1 MQSRR
6 LWWVGLFAVAMA
18 YVESAVVVYLR
29 KAFGIVSPLRDA
41 MPLPGAYG
49 LIEVGREGATMAM
62 LLSVGWLAGRALQA
76 RLGFMTFAFGVWDVA
91 YYAWLWVFIGWPPSL
106 LEWDVLFLIPLPWWG
121 PVIAPMLIA
130 GLLATAGALAVVAD
144 ERGRAV
150 RFTWRALVVVGLG
163 ALLALYVFMADA
175 IAALPGGLEAV
186 ISVKPSAFRW
196 PIYAAG
202 LALMGAPIIRAVWPG
217 KGGAIAER

>member
-29 KAFGIVSPLRDA
+29 KAFDIVDLVRDA
-41 MPLPGAYG
+41 IPLPGVYG
-49 LIEVGREGATMAM
+49 PIELGREAATMAM
-62 LLSVGWLAGRALQA
+62 LLSVGWLAGRTLQA
-76 RLGFMTFAFGVWDVA
+76 RLGFAAFAFSVWDIA
-91 YYAWLWVFIGWPPSL
+91 YYFWLWVFIGWPASL
-106 LEWDVLFLIPLPWWG
+106 LDWDVLFLIPLPWWG
-121 PVIAPMLIA
+121 PVISPMLIA

-150 RFTWRALVVVGLG
+150 RFTWRALIVVGLG
-163 ALLALYVFMADA
+163 ALLALYAFMADA
-175 IAALPGGLEAV
+175 IAALPGGLEAI
-186 ISVKPSAFRW
+186 ISVKPSVFQW

-202 LALMGAPIIRAVWPG
+202 LVLMGVPVIHAVWPG
-217 KGGAIAER
+217 QDVASVER